1 MQENMHDEL
10 EYRIIE
16 TKKANNKQEDKKMGD
31 KKLVKSADRK
41 ICGVCGGIG
50 EYLGIDPT
58 VIRLLWVVFTFM
70 GGAGLL
76 AYIVAAIIVPEV

>member
-1 MQENMHDEL
+1 MQENIQDEL

-16 TKKANNKQEDKKMGD
+16 TTKNNQEDNEMGD
-31 KKLVKSADRK
+31 KKLTKSANRM
-41 ICGVCGGIG
+41 ICGVCAGIG

-58 VIRLLWVVFTFM
+58 VVRLLWVVFTFM

-76 AYIVAAIIVPEV
+76 AYIVAAIIVPEM

>member
-1 MQENMHDEL
+1 MQDNMQDEL

-16 TKKANNKQEDKKMGD
+16 TENNNQEDNKMGD
-31 KKLVKSADRK
+31 KKLTKSSNRM

-58 VIRLLWVVFTFM
+58 VVRLLWVIFSFM

>member
-1 MQENMHDEL
+1 MQENMNDEL

-16 TKKANNKQEDKKMGD
+16 TENVNNNQEDDKMGE
-31 KKLVKSADRK
+31 KKLTKSSNRM
-41 ICGVCGGIG
+41 ICGVCAGIG

-58 VIRLLWVVFTFM
+58 VVRLLWVVFSVM

-76 AYIVAAIIVPEV
+76 AYIVAAIIVPEM